1 MGLNL
6 PGFYERQFDAQ
17 WAYRFKSG
25 YVIPLEAGISG
36 SFLWLVLTLK
46 ILNHPLAMFIPSKP
60 CGRLVLAIRLIPTL
74 ETFNW
79 HWLPLCGRAI
89 KDLSYTLT

>member
-1 MGLNL
+1 MGLSL
-6 PGFYERQFDAQ
+6 QI
-17 WAYRFKSG
+17 WLC
-25 YVIPLEAGISG
+25 IPLEAGIWEFFVAG
-36 SFLWLVLTLK
+36 AHLK
-46 ILNHPLAMFIPSKP
+46 ILNHPLAVFAPSKP

-89 KDLSYTLT
+89 KALSYTLT